1 MPGLVTAGMLVQDGV
16 DRVGRA
22 RVSADA
28 VSIVTA
34 AMKIPESLAA
44 ERGHYNLG
52 LSADAAMD
60 AAGRAVIA
68 KQRDETDARLST
80 TLDLVRGSSLDA
92 AGPMATLGR
101 VASDL
106 KSLRQGVDAAMS
118 RSKTDRDPKAF
129 ADSVVLSD
137 KSYATLDS
145 LIDAVDAAAAGQ
157 IAGVA
162 TYIDIARKSAAMR
175 LNGGDRGTVLI
186 QAMNSGA
193 PMTREQLDR
202 IAEMRGRMEQDWISI
217 VAASRRLGDP
227 PQVAEAM
234 ATVKQRFFGDIG
246 VLYGQ
251 IMAAGLG
258 DGKYPISIPDYRKR
272 HLPGLQS
279 ILLPRD
285 AALATAAEVVAA
297 ERQHAI
303 VQLVAALALMAV
315 AVAAVAGAAV
325 VFARRVLRP
334 VAGLTGVIGR
344 LADKQND
351 VAVPGRDRSDELGQM
366 AQALEVLRENAIV
379 AERMSQA
386 RDTERRAKDE
396 RAHRVDTVTNRF
408 QVEIGELVRSLSA
421 AASGMEATAKSLSAT
436 ARDSTSK
443 ATAVAAAAEQTSVNV
458 QTVAT
463 AAEELSVTTQE
474 IGRQVAQS
482 STIADRAVEAARH
495 TDGTVQRLADGAHK
509 IGEVVGLIQTIAS
522 QTNLLALNATIEA
535 ARAGEAGKGFAVV
548 ASEVK
553 SLANQTATATE
564 EIATQIADIQGATSD
579 AVDAIRGIAG
589 TIDEVSRIST
599 MIASAIE
606 EQAAATR
613 EIARNVQEA
622 ARGTQQ
628 VSGNIVGVT
637 QAATAVGGVAGE
649 VLDAAGELARQS
661 DRLKQGVDGFL
672 EEVRAA

>member
-1 MPGLVTAGMLVQDGV
+1 MPGLVTAGMLVQDGLA
-16 DRVGRA
+16 RVSRA
-22 RVSADA
+22 RVSGDA
-28 VSIVTA
+28 VAVVTT
-34 AMKIPESLAA
+34 AMRIPESLAA

-60 AAGRAVIA
+60 AATRSTIA
-68 KQRDETDARLST
+68 KQREETDARLAAT
-80 TLDLVRGSSLDA
+80 VDLLRGSSLDA
-92 AGPMATLGR
+92 RGPIETLGR
-101 VASDL
+101 VAADL
-106 KSLRQGVDAAMS
+106 KSLRQGVDAAVA
-118 RSKTDRDPKAF
+118 RPKKERDPQAF
-129 ADSVVLSD
+129 TASVVLSD
-137 KSYATLDS
+137 KAYATLDS

-157 IAGVA
+157 IRGVA

-193 PMTREQLDR
+193 PMTRAQLDR
-202 IAEMRGRMEQDWISI
+202 IAEMRGRMEQDWLSI

-227 PQVAEAM
+227 PRVVEAM
-234 ATVKQRFFGDIG
+234 AAVKQRFFGEIG
-246 VLYGQ
+246 ALYEQ
-251 IMAAGLG
+251 IMSAGLS
-258 DGKYPISIPDYRKR
+258 DGKYPISIPDYRRR

-297 ERQHAI
+297 ERHDAL
-303 VQLVAALALMAV
+303 VQLVLALALMAFAV
-315 AVAAVAGAAV
+315 GAVAAAAV
-325 VFARRVLRP
+325 AFARRVLRP
-334 VAGLTGVIGR
+334 VADLTGVIGR
-344 LADKQND
+344 LAEKQND

-366 AQALEVLRENAIV
+366 AQALEVLRENAI
-379 AERMSQA
+379 AADRMSAAQ
-386 RDTERRAKDE
+386 DTERRAKDE
-396 RAHRVDTVTNRF
+396 RAQRVDALTNRF
-408 QVEIGELVRSLSA
+408 QTEIGELVRSLSA
-421 AASGMEATAKSLSAT
+421 AAAGMEATAQSLSAT

-482 STIADRAVEAARH
+482 SSIADRAVEAARH
-495 TDGTVQRLADGAHK
+495 TDATVQRLAEGAHK

-564 EIATQIADIQGATSD
+564 EIAAQITDIQDATSD

-599 MIASAIE
+599 TIASAIE

-637 QAATAVGGVAGE
+637 QAATEVGGVAGE
-649 VLDAAGELARQS
+649 VLDAAGALARQS